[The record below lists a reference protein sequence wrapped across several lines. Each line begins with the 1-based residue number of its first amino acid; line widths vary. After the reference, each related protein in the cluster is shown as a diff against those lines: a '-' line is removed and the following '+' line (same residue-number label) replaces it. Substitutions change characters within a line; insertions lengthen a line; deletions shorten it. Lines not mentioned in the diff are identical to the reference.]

1 MNQPYITY
9 STLYRKTLITV
20 VHLNRIIIK
29 SKKEKDD
36 INIFFY
42 DFRKFFNMG
51 SNQKILSKP
60 IIRPIHIPKPSE
72 ILSNTDP

>member
-20 VHLNRIIIK
+20 VHLYRIIIK

-42 DFRKFFNMG
+42 D
-51 SNQKILSKP
+51 I
-60 IIRPIHIPKPSE
+60 
-72 ILSNTDP
+72 